1 MGWIGALPRMGAL
14 AVFLCSPLAIA
25 IARYATEHE
34 ATPERLFKTK
44 YLAVRWHAASSLAM
58 AIGIWL
64 DPWFPWV
71 WTRVPGAALG
81 LAYS

>member
-1 MGWIGALPRMGAL
+1 MGAL

-81 LAYS
+81 LAY